1 MSTRLYVGRLPY
13 ATTED
18 ELKSLFEAHGAV
30 SSASII
36 SDRATG
42 QSKGFG
48 FVEMENDA
56 EAEAAIKALNNS
68 EVGGRSIA
76 VSVARPMERRD
87 SGPSR
92 Y

>member
-87 SGPSR
+87 SGPRR